1 MSILV
6 PELRLLFHEE
16 QARTRAILDE
26 QGRRQEQQK
35 PVIPEARANAKD
47 ERRELSKRRPG
58 GAARMVAVLVTI
70 LSALVG
76 AGGGLA
82 QPMDGADRTI
92 DFLLA
97 AQAALA
103 DGTTAA
109 GADIFANAQ
118 DECRTAFELELQQR
132 ADGIVEADAGAGTIT
147 PPPHPPAFSVVQ
159 FAPLPRR
166 EPAYLQ
172 LERISRCLRAL
183 SWGFGALQLRLE
195 VQLREIRR
203 DLTELKR
210 ER

>member
-16 QARTRAILDE
+16 QARTQAILEEREREE
-26 QGRRQEQQK
+26 QRK
-35 PVIPEARANAKD
+35 PVIPEERADAKD

-70 LSALVG
+70 LPALVG

-132 ADGIVEADAGAGTIT
+132 ADGNVEADAGAGTIT